1 MNTIQK
7 LLLVLAIILLPAFS
21 YAQACGLD
29 VDETDAFTNEH
40 VRAGSNNVGASAMHW
55 KFALNQ
61 KGSKYGWEMKI
72 VYNKHLAEPIK
83 KGDAILC
90 KLDNGKIVK
99 LISDND
105 YSPSFVAYGDGV
117 VITTI
122 TPKGNMEEADMKE
135 FGGSPLSEMRATLS
149 GKEIEPK
156 ISSKQG
162 EAMQRI
168 AQCLLK
174 K

>member
-1 MNTIQK
+1 MKNI
-7 LLLVLAIILLPAFS
+7 LNVFIVLAIILSPIFS
-21 YAQACGLD
+21 YAQKCNLD

-40 VRAGSNNVGASAMHW
+40 VRAGSNNVGSSSMHW
-55 KFALNQ
+55 KFTLNQ
-61 KGSKYGWEMKI
+61 KGSKYGWELKI
-72 VYNKHLAEPIK
+72 VYNKNLQENIK

-90 KLDNGKIVK
+90 KLENGKIVK

-105 YSPSFVAYGDGV
+105 YPPSFKAFGDGV

-122 TPKGNMEEADMKE
+122 TPKGNMEADDMKS
-135 FGGSPLSEMRATLS
+135 FGDSPLSEMRATLS
-149 GKEIEPK
+149 GQTIEPK

-162 EAMQRI
+162 AEMQEI
-168 AQCLLK
+168 AACLLK